1 MAVTATIEQAPSGL
15 AATSPAE
22 QRRTR
27 LEAELQ
33 RFLAIVIDQMHPERI
48 ILFGSLVTGQVHEW
62 SDLDLVV
69 VAETELPFLERL
81 RVISELLTPRV
92 GTDVFVYTPN
102 EWEHL
107 RQTRLFVQEE
117 MVQKGRVLYERV
129 Q

>member
-1 MAVTATIEQAPSGL
+1 MVDTVLAQETSEPAVA
-15 AATSPAE
+15 SPAE
-22 QRRTR
+22 QRRAR
-27 LEAELQ
+27 LEAELE

-129 Q
+129 